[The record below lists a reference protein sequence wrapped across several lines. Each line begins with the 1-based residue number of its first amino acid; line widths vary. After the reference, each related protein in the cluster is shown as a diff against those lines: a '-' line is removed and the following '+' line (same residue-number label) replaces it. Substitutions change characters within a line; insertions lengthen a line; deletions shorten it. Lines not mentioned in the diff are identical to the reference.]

1 MFDLSAKME
10 LAKVVSGLL
19 LEMLEV
25 VSPWLMTNHRR
36 RRPEGQLLSKLGT
49 LQETLDDCVGLL
61 SKLHCSGLLPK
72 LCPSQGISPRGL
84 LSKFSTGLLSKLLR
98 GLAAHRGTLRQGTA

>member
-10 LAKVVSGLL
+10 LAKAVSGLL

-36 RRPEGQLLSKLGT
+36 RRPEGQLQSKLGT
-49 LQETLDDCVGLL
+49 LQET
-61 SKLHCSGLLPK
+61 
-72 LCPSQGISPRGL
+72 
-84 LSKFSTGLLSKLLR
+84 
-98 GLAAHRGTLRQGTA
+98 